1 MRSIEKGCKKEKQL
15 EKGKKWAGKAKVK
28 KAREQREQREEEKR
42 WRQHNEEEY
51 RKMCKRS
58 GKWDGKGTRNAEGE
72 GGGRSAGINK

>member
-51 RKMCKRS
+51 RKMCKR
-58 GKWDGKGTRNAEGE
+58 
-72 GGGRSAGINK
+72 